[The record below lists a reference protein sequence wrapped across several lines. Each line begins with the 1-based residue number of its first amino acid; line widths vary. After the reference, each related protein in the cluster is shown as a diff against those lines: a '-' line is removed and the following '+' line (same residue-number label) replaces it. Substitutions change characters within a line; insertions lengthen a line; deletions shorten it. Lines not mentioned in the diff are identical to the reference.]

1 MRKVY
6 GIGEALLDIIFKDDQ
21 PIGAVAGGSTLNAI
35 VSLGRMQHE
44 VYLVSETGNDRIGD
58 TIDHFLTANGVSDQ
72 YLFRRNGTR
81 SPVALAFLN
90 EKNDAEYE
98 IFKDY
103 SGQSLNE
110 AIPPFKENDLIMFGS
125 FFSLNPSVRSQLVR
139 YLKAARDKG
148 AILVYDPNYRKHHS
162 HKTNGL
168 IKVIEENFSLAHIV
182 RGSNEDFH
190 NIFGLKEESEMAA
203 KVREFCPN
211 VIVTAN
217 SKGVFLNTDTLQQW
231 YPTPAISPVSTIG
244 AGDNF
249 NAGLVHGI
257 LTSGVNL
264 DGLPQLN
271 QAQWQKIIA
280 SGIAFATNVCQ
291 SLDNYVS
298 KDYLSMVKTD
308 QQQIEKLF
316 QSGNI

>member
-6 GIGEALLDIIFKDDQ
+6 GIGEALLDIIFKDDH

-35 VSLGRMQHE
+35 VSLGRMQHN
-44 VYLVSETGNDRIGD
+44 VYLVSEMGNDRIGD
-58 TIDHFLTANGVSDQ
+58 TIDHFLTTNGVSDD
-72 YLFRRNGTR
+72 YLFRREGTR

-110 AIPPFKENDLIMFGS
+110 AMPPFRENDLILFGS
-125 FFSLNPSVRSQLVR
+125 FFSLNPAVRPQLVR
-139 YLKAARDKG
+139 YLQAARDQG
-148 AILVYDPNYRKHHS
+148 AILIYDPNYRKHHS

-168 IKVIEENFSLAHIV
+168 KKVIEENFSLAHVV

-190 NIFGLKEESEMAA
+190 NIFGLNCESDMAA

-217 SKGVFLNTDTLQQW
+217 SKGVYLNTNTLQKW
-231 YPTPAISPVSTIG
+231 YPTPAITPVSTIG

-249 NAGLVHGI
+249 NAGLAHGI
-257 LTSGVNL
+257 LTCGVTLNEL
-264 DGLPQLN
+264 DQMNEAKWRNIL
-271 QAQWQKIIA
+271 A

-298 KDYLSMVKTD
+298 KDYLSKVKTD
-308 QQQIEKLF
+308 QQQIEKLI